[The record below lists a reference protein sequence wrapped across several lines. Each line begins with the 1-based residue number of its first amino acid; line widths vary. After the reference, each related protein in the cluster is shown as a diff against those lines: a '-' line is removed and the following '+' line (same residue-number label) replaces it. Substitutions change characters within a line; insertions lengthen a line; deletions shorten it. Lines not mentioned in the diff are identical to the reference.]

1 MRQGAITVL
10 VLMLVVVG
18 VAGFYL
24 TGGDS
29 PRGEALVVYCAHD
42 AIFAQEVLDR
52 FEAETGIPVVVRFDT
67 EATKSLGLTNL
78 LFREKD
84 NPRCDVFWNNQ
95 TLGTISLLQHD
106 LLLPYK
112 GPGWERIPDG
122 LKDPEGRWT
131 GFAGRLRVW
140 IVNTDKMESTEEA
153 IEERFAGDLSR
164 MAIAKP
170 LFGTT
175 LSHYSILWQEW
186 GESRLQE
193 WHREAVDRGMK
204 VTTGNAT
211 VKNLVA
217 EGTCDFGW
225 TDTDDYFVGLDD
237 GYPVAQQPIRVE
249 GKTICIP
256 NSVAIIRGTK
266 REEQARRLVNWLLSE
281 ESELRM
287 ANSKSRQIPLGP
299 VDESTL
305 TDEVRQLKEWSRDAY
320 DLTGLGP
327 ARAECLEWLR
337 GEFLEQ

>member
-1 MRQGAITVL
+1 MRQGAVAVL
-10 VLMLVVVG
+10 LLALVAVG

-24 TGGDS
+24 VGSDS
-29 PRGEALVVYCAHD
+29 PGDDALVIYCAHD
-42 AIFAQEVLDR
+42 AIFAEEVLDR
-52 FEAETGIPVVVRFDT
+52 FEAETGIRVTPRFDT

-78 LFREKD
+78 LIREKD

-95 TLGTISLLQHD
+95 TLGTVSLLEHD

-112 GPGWERIPDG
+112 GPGWERIPEG

-140 IVNTDKMESTEEA
+140 IVNTENMEATEEA

-175 LSHYSILWQEW
+175 LSHYSILWQQW
-186 GESRLQE
+186 GESRLKE
-193 WHREAVDRGMK
+193 WHREAVDRGLK

-225 TDTDDYFVGLDD
+225 TDTDDYYVAVDD
-237 GYPVAQQPIRVE
+237 GYPVAQQPIRVA
-249 GKTICIP
+249 GKTICLP
-256 NSVAIIRGTK
+256 NSVAIIKGTE
-266 REEQARRLVNWLLSE
+266 REEQAQRLVDWLLSE
-281 ESELRM
+281 ESEMRM
-287 ANSKSRQIPLGP
+287 AASKSRQIPLGP
-299 VDESTL
+299 VDESKL
-305 TDEVRQLKEWSRDAY
+305 SAEVRQLKEWSREAY
-320 DLTGLGP
+320 DLTGLGA
-327 ARAECLEWLR
+327 ARGECLEWLQA
-337 GEFLEQ
+337 EFLE